1 MSRTKRLFGMA
12 LALGLSTLCAKDL
25 YVAPTGNDAVT
36 YEANSLARPW
46 ATPAKA
52 WAEARAGDTVYFRGG
67 TYPVTETINT
77 RSTGHDGTAQAPITF
92 TCFGDE
98 AVVIDGDIPG
108 GPLILIQR
116 SYHHLHRLT
125 VRARIAASGWVIQI
139 GYDNP
144 VSNHVRITDCTI
156 QLVSAGAYDNTACI
170 QLYGRIANFAEVS
183 RCRLIGTGGA
193 GSNNAGTGVIA
204 FRTQGAR
211 IFNNEFTNLGHGV
224 YWKHSN
230 ALTEAPELQVWI
242 TDNVFR
248 NLLGSGVY
256 GNPNR
261 ALIQNNLMIGCGAGV
276 SFGDDGGPGD
286 GYVGADENILRH
298 NTLVN
303 CGIGFTYES
312 RSPGEDP
319 NRGCLRN
326 LIENNIVMGPMYLHP
341 YTAPR
346 DANGVPIPGYD
357 YDVRSNWN
365 LYPDRPDLFVEN
377 RTNYSLAQW
386 RTYNQTDAQSL
397 TGHPIFVGG
406 TTPTTLAGF
415 ALAAGSPGKHA
426 GSDGKDI
433 GADVSKVGI
442 QPLASLTLTSPNG
455 GEAWRRNENRA
466 ITWTASGVTEPLTL
480 ELMQG
485 PTLLGV
491 IATGVAPASGSFTW
505 TVGRLADGTYRSGQ
519 NLKIRIRTA
528 SGRVMAESQWSNP

>member
-1 MSRTKRLFGMA
+1 MIRTLVSLLLLAA
-12 LALGLSTLCAKDL
+12 LPLAAKDL
-25 YVAPTGNDAVT
+25 FVATTGNDAVT
-36 YEANSLARPW
+36 YEANSLATPW

-77 RSTGHDGTAQAPITF
+77 RSTGHDGTAAAPITF

-98 AVVIDGDIPG
+98 AVVIDGNIAG

-144 VSNHVRITDCTI
+144 VSNHVRITDCTL
-156 QLVSAGAYDNTACI
+156 QLVSAGAYDNTSCI

-183 RCRLIGTGGA
+183 RCRLIGTGGV

-211 IFNNEFTNLGHGV
+211 IFNNEFSNLGHGV

-230 ALTEAPELQVWI
+230 ALTEATELQVQI
-242 TDNVFR
+242 THNVFR

-261 ALIQNNLMIGCGAGV
+261 ALIENNLMIGCAGGV
-276 SFGDDGGPGD
+276 SFGDDGGAGD
-286 GYVGADENILRH
+286 GFVGADENTIRN
-298 NTLVN
+298 NTLVG
-303 CGIGFTYES
+303 CGIYFTYES
-312 RSPGEDP
+312 QLPTADP

-326 LIENNIVMGPMYLHP
+326 VIENNVIMGAMYLHP

-365 LYPDRPDLFVEN
+365 LYPDRSDLFVEN
-377 RTNYSLAQW
+377 RTNYTLAQW
-386 RTYNQTDAQSL
+386 RSYNGTDAQSL
-397 TGHPIFVGG
+397 AGQPVFVGG
-406 TTPTTLAGF
+406 AAPATLAGY
-415 ALAAGSPGKHA
+415 ALAVGSPGKHA
-426 GSDGKDI
+426 GSNGKDM
-433 GADVSKVGI
+433 GAEVSKVGI
-442 QPLASLTLTSPNG
+442 QPQFRLTLTSPNG
-455 GEAWRRNENRA
+455 GESWRRNETRA
-466 ITWTASGVTEPLTL
+466 ITWTASGITEPLVI

-491 IATGVAPASGSFTW
+491 IATGIPPGDGSYSW
-505 TVGRLADGTYRSGQ
+505 TVGRMVDGTFRSGQ
-519 NLKIRIRTA
+519 NLKLRIRTT
-528 SGRVMAESQWSNP
+528 SGQTLTEAHLRRP